1 MEIRSFGN
9 SAAPQVSGESRTIE
23 GYAIVFGQ
31 ESEVLFDKSKKR
43 RFIEVIQPGAVTQ
56 ELLERSD
63 VKALLEHN
71 AQRMLARSYNGKGT
85 LTLTV
90 DAHGVKYRF
99 DAPATP
105 DGDYSVEMVKRG
117 DLFGSSFAYATS
129 EKNVRYPEQL
139 EGIRE
144 SAKINTALLDYISEN
159 IREGMSTEEI
169 DVLVYDFTT
178 SHGAIPAPLNYEG
191 FPKSVCTSINDVV
204 CHGIP
209 NKNEILK
216 SGDIINVDVSTIY
229 KGYFSDASRM
239 FMIGDVNLD
248 MQKLVQVTKECME
261 IGIAAA
267 QPWKQLGD
275 VGAAIQEHAE
285 KNGFSVVRDL
295 CGHGVGMQFH
305 EEPDVEHFGRRG
317 TGMMIVPGMT
327 FTIEPMIN
335 MGTYEVFVDDADGW
349 TVCTDD
355 GLPSA
360 QWENMILITETGN
373 EILTY

>member
-1 MEIRSFGN
+1 MKNFIKGFRFTPSN
-9 SAAPQVSGESRTIE
+9 YPA
-23 GYAIVFGQ
+23 
-31 ESEVLFDKSKKR
+31 EVEAK
-43 RFIEVIQPGAVTQ
+43 IQ
-56 ELLERSD
+56 
-63 VKALLEHN
+63 
-71 AQRMLARSYNGKGT
+71 
-85 LTLTV
+85 
-90 DAHGVKYRF
+90 KYRKQGYKL
-99 DAPATP
+99 PPRKVLRT
-105 DGDYSVEMVKRG
+105 
-117 DLFGSSFAYATS
+117 
-129 EKNVRYPEQL
+129 PEQL

-169 DVLVYDFTT
+169 DVMVYDFTT
-178 SHGAIPAPLNYEG
+178 KHGAIPAPLNYEG

-209 NKNEILK
+209 SKTEILQ

-239 FMIGDVNLD
+239 FMIGDVSPE
-248 MQKLVQVTKECME
+248 MRKLVQVTKECME

-275 VGAAIQEHAE
+275 VGAAI
-285 KNGFSVVRDL
+285 
-295 CGHGVGMQFH
+295 
-305 EEPDVEHFGRRG
+305 RG

-335 MGTYEVFVDDADGW
+335 MGTYEVFVDEADGW

>member
-1 MEIRSFGN
+1 M
-9 SAAPQVSGESRTIE
+9 
-23 GYAIVFGQ
+23 
-31 ESEVLFDKSKKR
+31 D
-43 RFIEVIQPGAVTQ
+43 Q
-56 ELLERSD
+56 ELCWCGSGKAYAD
-63 VKALLEHN
+63 CHKMNDAKIALLQ
-71 AQRMLARSYNGKGT
+71 AQGCE
-85 LTLTV
+85 V
-90 DAHGVKYRF
+90 
-99 DAPATP
+99 P
-105 DGDYSVEMVKRG
+105 DRDMIK
-117 DLFGSSFAYATS
+117 T
-129 EKNVRYPEQL
+129 PEQIA
-139 EGIRE
+139 GIR
-144 SAKINTALLDYISEN
+144 AACKINTGVLDEVAKYIKA
-159 IREGMSTEEI
+159 GMTTADI
-169 DVLVYDFTT
+169 DRIVYEYTVA
-178 SHGAIPAPLNYEG
+178 HNAIPAPLGYEG
-191 FPKSVCTSINDVV
+191 FPKSVCTSINDQV

-209 NKNEILK
+209 SEHDVLR
-216 SGDIINVDVSTIY
+216 SGDIVNVDVSTIY
-229 KGYFSDASRM
+229 NGYYADASRM
-239 FMIGDVNLD
+239 FMIGDVNPD
-248 MQKLVQVTKECME
+248 MQRLVQVTKECME

>member
-1 MEIRSFGN
+1 MKNFIKGFRFTPSN
-9 SAAPQVSGESRTIE
+9 YPA
-23 GYAIVFGQ
+23 
-31 ESEVLFDKSKKR
+31 EVEAK
-43 RFIEVIQPGAVTQ
+43 IQ
-56 ELLERSD
+56 
-63 VKALLEHN
+63 
-71 AQRMLARSYNGKGT
+71 
-85 LTLTV
+85 
-90 DAHGVKYRF
+90 KYRKQGYKL
-99 DAPATP
+99 PPRKVLRT
-105 DGDYSVEMVKRG
+105 
-117 DLFGSSFAYATS
+117 
-129 EKNVRYPEQL
+129 PEQL

-216 SGDIINVDVSTIY
+216 SGDIINVE
-229 KGYFSDASRM
+229 
-239 FMIGDVNLD
+239 
-248 MQKLVQVTKECME
+248 VTKECME